1 MNRRLMLGIVA
12 AALASTALTTF
23 AQDTKS
29 VAGAYSPVSVPAYGD
44 QPRGQMILTADGRYS
59 IVLSRADLPKIA
71 AGSRTQG
78 TAEENKTVV
87 HGSIAH
93 TGSYTVDDGGKA
105 ITFHIETSTF
115 ANWNGTSQ
123 QRALKLQ
130 GDTLSYTV
138 TQPSNGGAPNDVTW
152 KRIGSRL

>member
-1 MNRRLMLGIVA
+1 MRFLG
-12 AALASTALTTF
+12 
-23 AQDTKS
+23 
-29 VAGAYSPVSVPAYGD
+29 
-44 QPRGQMILTADGRYS
+44 
-59 IVLSRADLPKIA
+59 
-71 AGSRTQG
+71 
-78 TAEENKTVV
+78 
-87 HGSIAH
+87 AH
-93 TGSYTVDDGGKA
+93 TVDNGGKA

-123 QRALKLQ
+123 QRALKLE